1 VTTLLKGA
9 TLVEVEPPVVERGD
23 VRVDKGRIVADGT
36 PAELLAKSPTKRL
49 DEVFRAL
56 TTPDADI
63 KAEAMP

>member
-1 VTTLLKGA
+1 VII
-9 TLVEVEPPVVERGD
+9 
-23 VRVDKGRIVADGT
+23 DKGRIVADGT